1 MIECGFYLLGTPW
14 LASLSSKQLQRI
26 ETNGRKH
33 FVLEVQT
40 VDLDDLYFE
49 DPNTL
54 SEAAKLFTIGVLLI
68 EIVQH
73 I

>member
-1 MIECGFYLLGTPW
+1 ML
-14 LASLSSKQLQRI
+14 SLSSKQLQRI

-54 SEAAKLFTIGVLLI
+54 SESAKLFTTGVLLI
-68 EIVQH
+68 EIAQH